1 MSNTQPIMPIIH
13 RLSATPSTQLLAAQR
28 AAVLMTEDRPPPLGY
43 CEAWIAETQL
53 RGRGQHH
60 RPFAS
65 PPGGFYVSLLL
76 TLSRPVGIEILP
88 LAVGWQCAR
97 ALTTL
102 GCPGVAIRWPND
114 LCLDGRKLG
123 GILCQS
129 VINGDR
135 CLAIIGVG
143 MNTNSR
149 LTDFPGELQ
158 PFITTLVEHGVAVDH
173 EVLLQHFVTGMR
185 ELLDPDE
192 VARCAVQVASL
203 DAARGRQ
210 ITAIADGVEVEGISH
225 GWGEDG
231 HLRLDTRDG
240 TRELLSATITKIDGR
255 KVRLED

>member
-1 MSNTQPIMPIIH
+1 MSSTQPIMPIIH

-28 AAVLMTEDRPPPLGY
+28 TAVLMTEDRPPPIGY

-102 GCPGVAIRWPND
+102 GCPPVTIRWPND
-114 LCLDGRKLG
+114 LCFDGRKLG

-135 CLAIIGVG
+135 CLAVIGVG
-143 MNTNSR
+143 INTNSHLR
-149 LTDFPGELQ
+149 DFPHELQ
-158 PFITTLVEHGVAVDH
+158 PFITTLAENGVAVDH
-173 EVLLQHFVTGMR
+173 EALLQHFVTAMQ
-185 ELLDPDE
+185 ELLNPDE
-192 VARCAVQVASL
+192 VARCAVQAATL

-210 ITAIADGVEVEGISH
+210 ITAIVDGVEVEGISQ

-255 KVRLED
+255 RVRPED

>member
-1 MSNTQPIMPIIH
+1 MSNTQPVIPIIH

-28 AAVLMTEDRPPPLGY
+28 TAVLMTEDGPPSIGY
-43 CEAWIAETQL
+43 CEAWIAQTQL

-65 PPGGFYVSLLL
+65 PSGGFYVSLLL
-76 TLSRPVGIEILP
+76 TLGRPVGIEILP

-97 ALTTL
+97 ALTVL
-102 GCPGVAIRWPND
+102 GCPPVTIRWPND

-135 CLAIIGVG
+135 CLAVIGVG
-143 MNTNSR
+143 INTNSHLR
-149 LTDFPGELQ
+149 DFPDELQ
-158 PFITTLVEHGVAVDH
+158 PFITTLAEHGVAVDH
-173 EVLLQHFVTGMR
+173 EVLLQHFVTAMQ

-192 VARCAVQVASL
+192 VARCAVQAATL
-203 DAARGRQ
+203 DAARGRK
-210 ITAIADGVEVEGISH
+210 ITAIVDGVEVEGISQ

-255 KVRLED
+255 RVRPED

>member
-13 RLSATPSTQLLAAQR
+13 RLSATSSTQLLAAQR
-28 AAVLMTEDRPPPLGY
+28 TAVLMTEDRPPPLGY